1 MDYNSLIAPKP
12 AAGALASWVNYAQL
26 DAVTIVAE
34 AQALLYAR
42 LRTREMRALD
52 TSIAIATNDSVK
64 ALPASFLELI
74 RPLRDNQN
82 NFYVLKTQGELMMR
96 RAYDGNGNLIAG
108 QPIAFA
114 IFGEALNFD
123 AAFVAGG
130 MTLQLMC
137 YKSLPLLSVASPSNF
152 LTSRYPHLLRRACL
166 MLVADFMA
174 DDQAYARNLAKL
186 EADIETVNAENQLID
201 SGVELDTHLRI

>member
-1 MDYNSLIAPKP
+1 MDYNSLIAAKP

-34 AQALLYAR
+34 AQTLLYAR
-42 LRTREMRALD
+42 LRTREMRSLD
-52 TSIAIATNDSVK
+52 TSITIATNDSAK
-64 ALPASFLELI
+64 PLPGNFLELI

-82 NFYVLKTQGELMMR
+82 NFYVLKTQGELMTR
-96 RAYDGNGNLIAG
+96 RAYDSNGNLIAG

-137 YKSLPLLSVASPSNF
+137 YKSLPLLSTGSPTNF
-152 LTSRYPHLLRRACL
+152 LTNRYPHLLRRACL
-166 MLVADFMA
+166 ALAADFME
-174 DDQAYARNLAKL
+174 DDPAYARNLQKL